1 MKNSK
6 RYDGEQLMRKAF
18 LVLVE
23 EMDKNENK
31 YLYSAQLMNQA
42 LLQLLETK
50 DLDYITVTEITKK
63 VGVHRSTFY
72 LHYDNV
78 YELFEERVENLNK
91 EFVNWFLNEKADAIA
106 QKKLFLITDEY
117 LEPYL
122 AFVQKNKRVLNLIH
136 QKPQLFGVEK
146 AYIKMQQQIFYP
158 VILGFVSDEK
168 EAEYKLEYYTKGVL
182 GIVNKWT
189 KNNCDLE
196 IKELISIIKD
206 CVGYTQ
212 K

>member
-1 MKNSK
+1 
-6 RYDGEQLMRKAF
+6 
-18 LVLVE
+18 
-23 EMDKNENK
+23 
-31 YLYSAQLMNQA
+31 MNQA

-63 VGVHRSTFY
+63 AGVHRSTFY

-78 YELFEERVENLNK
+78 YELFEETVENLNK
-91 EFVNWFLNEKADAIA
+91 EFVSWFLKEKKDVLS
-106 QKKLFLITDEY
+106 QKELFLITDEY

-122 AFVQKNKRVLNLIH
+122 NFVQKNKRVLNLIH

-146 AYIKMQQQIFYP
+146 MFFQMQQQIFYP
-158 VILGFVSDEK
+158 AILGFVSDEK

-182 GIVNKWT
+182 GIVNKWA

>member
-6 RYDGEQLMRKAF
+6 RYDGEQLIRKAF

-23 EMDKNENK
+23 EMNKNENK

-63 VGVHRSTFY
+63 AGVHRSTFY

-78 YELFEERVENLNK
+78 YELFEETVENLNK
-91 EFVNWFLNEKADAIA
+91 EFVNWFLNEKEDVIA

-146 AYIKMQQQIFYP
+146 TYLQMQQQIYHSN
-158 VILGFVSDEK
+158 IQC
-168 EAEYKLEYYTKGVL
+168 
-182 GIVNKWT
+182 IH
-189 KNNCDLE
+189 
-196 IKELISIIKD
+196 
-206 CVGYTQ
+206 
-212 K
+212 